1 MSPQQLKYL
10 SIAVAVLAL
19 AALPLALII
28 VMLGGVGSLFG
39 AFVGS
44 FIIGFIYTFGVALLP
59 DLAYVILF
67 LPMIF
72 VIAFRPRGLFGRF
85 AA

>member
-1 MSPQQLKYL
+1 
-10 SIAVAVLAL
+10 
-19 AALPLALII
+19 
-28 VMLGGVGSLFG
+28 VGSLVG

-44 FIIGFIYTFGVALLP
+44 FIIGFIYTFGIALMP

-72 VIAFRPRGLFGRF
+72 VIAFRPRGLFGRMT
-85 AA
+85 A

>member
-1 MSPQQLKYL
+1 V
-10 SIAVAVLAL
+10 I
-19 AALPLALII
+19 
-28 VMLGGVGSLFG
+28 LGGVGSLFG

-44 FIIGFIYTFGVALLP
+44 FVVGFVYTFGTALLP
-59 DLAYVILF
+59 DFAYVILF

-72 VIAFRPRGLFGRF
+72 VIAFRPQGLFGKL